1 MKNEKNLRER
11 LWNETSG
18 HCAYCGHP
26 VSLEEMEVDHITPK
40 SIGGSNCFNNLVCTC
55 HHCNA
60 EKGADLLEEYLLD
73 WSEKRLRRYHNRIET
88 WLEQGKISLEKAE
101 ALTPLD
107 RMAEKEEPFPLD
119 WELAGDSQPDLQDLL
134 DCGFRAAARSGGTLS
149 VTLCFSGC

>member
-1 MKNEKNLRER
+1 MKNENNLRER

-26 VSLEEMEVDHITPK
+26 VSLEEMEVDHIVPK
-40 SIGGSNCFNNLVCTC
+40 SMGGSNGFNNLVCTC

-60 EKGADLLEEYLLD
+60 EKGPDLLEEYLMD

-88 WLEQGKISLEKAE
+88 WLEQGRISLEKAD

-107 RMAEKEEPFPLD
+107 RMPETDEPFL
-119 WELAGDSQPDLQDLL
+119 PDADF
-134 DCGFRAAARSGGTLS
+134 CEAVRPGGILS
-149 VTLCFSGC
+149 VTICFSPC